1 MSGIGPVPVAGAA
14 SRTKKVKMAQ
24 GTVKWFNGDKGYGFI
39 AVEGGADVFVHYS
52 SIGGNGFKNLEE
64 GQTVEFELVDSPK
77 GPKASNVI
85 VK

>member
-1 MSGIGPVPVAGAA
+1 MEQSTAVQAVEQTVRERGY
-14 SRTKKVKMAQ
+14 
-24 GTVKWFNGDKGYGFI
+24 VKWFGSKGFGFLQR
-39 AVEGGADVFVHYS
+39 ETGEDVFVHYS

-64 GQTVEFELVDSPK
+64 GQTVEFELVESPK